1 MKRTKIASMLASGLV
16 ALLLLP
22 QPSFSHSGVAQD
34 PWNPA
39 HLEMLPPEIRTD
51 VLKWNAV
58 CGGSVAAAQR
68 FALYLR
74 VPNARF
80 VALHF
85 DDFRCRNK
93 TVFCGTAGCLHEVYV
108 SMGGRY
114 RRVLAVHT
122 DDIRLSSFQNQAL
135 LELRDVN
142 GNSQVLR
149 WNGRRF
155 VK

>member
-1 MKRTKIASMLASGLV
+1 
-16 ALLLLP
+16 
-22 QPSFSHSGVAQD
+22 
-34 PWNPA
+34 
-39 HLEMLPPEIRTD
+39 MLPPEIRTD

-68 FALYLR
+68 FALYLS

-85 DDFRCRNK
+85 DDFRCRNR
-93 TVFCGTAGCLHEVYV
+93 TALCGTAGCLHEVYV
-108 SMGGRY
+108 STKGRY
-114 RRVLAVHT
+114 WRVLAVQAY
-122 DDIRLSSFQNQAL
+122 DVRLSSFQNQVL
-135 LELRDVN
+135 LELWDAN
-142 GNSQVLR
+142 GNTQMLR

>member
-1 MKRTKIASMLASGLV
+1 MRAPKVVSMMASGFIAVL
-16 ALLLLP
+16 ALQ
-22 QPSFSHSGVAQD
+22 QPALSHSGVAPD
-34 PWNPA
+34 IWNPA

-51 VLKWNAV
+51 VQKRNAV
-58 CGGSVAAAQR
+58 CGGPVAAAQR
-68 FALYLR
+68 FALYLS

-93 TVFCGTAGCLHEVYV
+93 TALCGAAGCLHEVYV
-108 SMGGRY
+108 STKGRY
-114 RRVLAVHT
+114 RRVLAVHAY
-122 DDIRLSSFQNQAL
+122 DIQLSSFRDQAL

-142 GNSQVLR
+142 GSSRILR
-149 WNGRRF
+149 WNGRQF

>member
-1 MKRTKIASMLASGLV
+1 VRPTRIASITASGLL
-16 ALLLLP
+16 ALLGLQ
-22 QPSFSHSGVAQD
+22 QPALSHSGVAQD

-58 CGGSVAAAQR
+58 CGDSVAAAQR
-68 FALYLR
+68 FALYLS

-85 DDFRCRNK
+85 DDFRCRNR
-93 TVFCGTAGCLHEVYV
+93 TALCGTAGCLHEVYV
-108 SMGGRY
+108 STKGRY
-114 RRVLAVHT
+114 WRVLAVQAY
-122 DDIRLSSFQNQAL
+122 DVRLSSFQNQVL
-135 LELRDVN
+135 LELWDAN
-142 GNSQVLR
+142 GNTQMLR